1 MVRTAISRLA
11 RCGIGLFLLSAGWET
26 ACAQVARWE
35 VAFPAAA
42 GGSPVR
48 SIAVPLEEGGM
59 LVAVALPGADAVK
72 PGTTRAGQP
81 VQVQVVGMD
90 SVSRLCFLKT
100 PVVSD
105 RLAWGKTAPYTPGT
119 PLHAPGPVKA
129 RATGWVKQIGTKVLP
144 FALLRINFEGAV
156 PPTGTPVSTDDGR
169 VVALVFQ
176 SAGTSDSAY
185 AIPVEAVQRVRADVG
200 AGGKLVRGWLGLS
213 LRAESPSPQVMRV
226 TPDSP
231 AAKADIR
238 PNDVLL
244 QVGSFQVANYAD
256 AANAFFYLV
265 PQEPVDLKLLRGTQ
279 EISVTV
285 NPVVAPAGK

>member
-11 RCGIGLFLLSAGWET
+11 RCGIGFFFLSAGLHP
-26 ACAQVARWE
+26 ACAQVAKWE
-35 VAFPAAA
+35 VVFPAAA
-42 GGSPVR
+42 GGVPAK
-48 SIAVPLEEGGM
+48 SIATPLEEGGM
-59 LVAVALPGADAVK
+59 LVAVALPGTDATR
-72 PGTTRAGQP
+72 PGATRAGQP
-81 VQVQVVGMD
+81 VQAEVVGMD

-100 PVVSD
+100 PLASD
-105 RLAWGKTAPYTPGT
+105 RLAWAKTAPYTPGT

-169 VVALVFQ
+169 VVALVYQ
-176 SAGTSDSAY
+176 SAGNGDSAY
-185 AIPVEAVQRVRADVG
+185 AIPVEAVQRVKADVCG
-200 AGGKLVRGWLGLS
+200 GGKLARGWLGLS

-231 AAKADIR
+231 ASKADIR

-244 QVGSFQVANYAD
+244 QVGTRQVANYAD
-256 AANAFFYLV
+256 AANAFFYLI
-265 PQEPVDLKLLRGTQ
+265 PREPVDLKLLRGTQ

-285 NPVVAPAGK
+285 SPVPAPSGK